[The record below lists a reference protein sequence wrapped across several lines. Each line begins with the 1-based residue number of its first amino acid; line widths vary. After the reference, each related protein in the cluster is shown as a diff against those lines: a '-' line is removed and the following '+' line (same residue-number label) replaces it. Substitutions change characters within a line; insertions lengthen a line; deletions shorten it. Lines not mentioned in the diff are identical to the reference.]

1 MKKILLVTSILL
13 LIFLVMLLTH
23 CRHKTTVDSSVI
35 PDTEPMQSDE
45 SVKQESEENRS
56 TEEEYTEPSE
66 PTETVTESSATAAPT
81 IATTVPATVAP
92 TTATTAPTTVPS
104 ASSAPQKPSK
114 GLAVP
119 SVSGKLCV
127 NGTQL
132 TDSNGN
138 AVQLRGISTHGIA
151 WFPDYINEACF
162 RQLREEWNVNVIRLA
177 MYTEEYGG
185 YCSGGSKEQLKQLI
199 HEGVSYAAAQDMYV
213 IIDWHILSDG
223 NPNRHIAEASAFF
236 QEMSKK
242 YADCNHVIYEICN
255 EPNGGTDWKEIK
267 VYAEKIIDIIRS
279 NDKDAVILVGTP
291 NWSQY
296 VDQAA
301 ESPITKYDN
310 IMYTLHFYAATHTD
324 SLRNTMTAAIQKGLP
339 IFVSEYGICDASGNG
354 AINEAQ
360 ANQWIDT
367 MDSYGI
373 SYVAWNL
380 SNKAETSAI
389 FRSECQKTSDF
400 KESDLSS
407 SGKWLY
413 SMLTGKKTGPSPSNP
428 NVSSSVPEKEDTSA
442 PNTENST
449 MAQQSGEELSYTINL
464 QNSWEA
470 EGQSFFQYDVEIQN
484 KGKKP
489 CSQWSI
495 NIAFNEGI
503 ALSDGWNGNYSVNGN
518 VLTISSK
525 DYNGII
531 PADGTTGNIGF
542 IVKGSAKLKPVPV
555 S

>member
-1 MKKILLVTSILL
+1 MKRITLVINFLL
-13 LIFLVMLLTH
+13 LIFMLMFLTG
-23 CRHKTTVDSSVI
+23 CRIGTTTDSSVI
-35 PDTEPMQSDE
+35 SNTEQVQSDE
-45 SVKQESEENRS
+45 SAKQEAEEKPQPS
-56 TEEEYTEPSE
+56 KPKETITEYSK
-66 PTETVTESSATAAPT
+66 VAASDSKKQP
-81 IATTVPATVAP
+81 
-92 TTATTAPTTVPS
+92 
-104 ASSAPQKPSK
+104 K

-119 SVSGKLCV
+119 SVSGKLRV

-132 TDSNGN
+132 TDSKGN

-151 WFPDYINEACF
+151 WFPDYINESCF
-162 RQLREEWNVNVIRLA
+162 KQLREEWNINVIRLA

-185 YCSGGSKEQLKQLI
+185 YCAGGNQEQLKQLI
-199 HEGVSYAAAQDMYV
+199 HKGVSYAAAQDMYV

-223 NPNRHIAEASAFF
+223 NPNKHIAEASAFF

-255 EPNGGTDWKEIK
+255 EPNGGTGWKEIK
-267 VYAEKIIDIIRS
+267 VYAEKIIDVIRS

-296 VDQAA
+296 VDKAA
-301 ESPITKYDN
+301 ENPITKYSN

-324 SLRNTMTAAIQKGLP
+324 ALRNTMTAAIKKGLP

-354 AINEAQ
+354 AIDEKQ

-367 MDSYGI
+367 MNRYGI

-389 FRSECQKTSDF
+389 LRSECKKTSGF

-413 SMLTGKKTGPSPSNP
+413 WMLTGKKPALSPSAP
-428 NVSSSVPEKEDTSA
+428 GVSSPAPEKEDSSA

-449 MAQQSGEELSYTINL
+449 INQESRGELSYT
-464 QNSWEA
+464 
-470 EGQSFFQYDVEIQN
+470 
-484 KGKKP
+484 
-489 CSQWSI
+489 
-495 NIAFNEGI
+495 
-503 ALSDGWNGNYSVNGN
+503 
-518 VLTISSK
+518 
-525 DYNGII
+525 
-531 PADGTTGNIGF
+531 
-542 IVKGSAKLKPVPV
+542 
-555 S
+555 

>member
-1 MKKILLVTSILL
+1 MQKYANNERNEYMKRIMLIINFLL
-13 LIFLVMLLTH
+13 LIFLLMLLTG
-23 CRHKTTVDSSVI
+23 CRIETTADTSVTST
-35 PDTEPMQSDE
+35 TEQVQADE
-45 SVKQESEENRS
+45 SAKQEAEES
-56 TEEEYTEPSE
+56 HSKEEEHTQPSQ
-66 PTETVTESSATAAPT
+66 PKKTVTESTKE
-81 IATTVPATVAP
+81 TVASS
-92 TTATTAPTTVPS
+92 S
-104 ASSAPQKPSK
+104 ASKKASK
-114 GLAVP
+114 GFAVP
-119 SVSGKLCV
+119 SGAGKLRV

-132 TDSNGN
+132 TDSKGN

-151 WFPDYINEACF
+151 WFPDYINKACF
-162 RQLREEWNVNVIRLA
+162 QQLREEWKINVIRLA

-185 YCSGGSKEQLKQLI
+185 YCAGGNQEQLKQLI
-199 HEGVSYAAAQDMYV
+199 HKSVSYAAAQDMYA

-223 NPNRHIAEASAFF
+223 NPNKHIAEASAFF

-267 VYAEKIIDIIRS
+267 AYAEKIIGVIRS

-301 ESPITKYDN
+301 ENPITKYSN

-324 SLRNTMTAAIQKGLP
+324 SLRNTMTSAVQKGLP

-354 AINEAQ
+354 AIDEKQ
-360 ANQWIDT
+360 ANKWIDT
-367 MDSYGI
+367 MDRYGI

-389 FRSECQKTSDF
+389 LRSECKKTSGF

-413 SMLTGKKTGPSPSNP
+413 RMLTGKKSTSSPSNP
-428 NVSSSVPEKEDTSA
+428 VTSSSAPEKKTATSTTKKKTTSA
-442 PNTENST
+442 PKTESSTKGQNTK
-449 MAQQSGEELSYTINL
+449 QKLSYTIKL
-464 QNSWEA
+464 INSWES
-470 EGQSFFQYDVEIQN
+470 EGQTFYQYSAAIQN
-484 KGKKP
+484 NTKNP

-495 NIAFNEGI
+495 DINFNEDFT
-503 ALSDGWNGNYSVNGN
+503 LTDSWNGNYSVRGN
-518 VLTISSK
+518 ILKISSK
-525 DYNGII
+525 EYNGTI
-531 PADGTTGNIGF
+531 PVGGTVGDVGF
-542 IVKGSAKLKPVPV
+542 IVKGSAKLKPA
-555 S
+555 SLS